1 MDEAS
6 GSPILITELP
16 EGQRRKR
23 LAYRLY
29 LCAQAL
35 LAMER
40 EQSRGFS
47 RRRDCADETRI
58 PFKAKSP
65 GSSPGNATKINI
77 LKTNAESPRFAFF
90 CSGGTFVVGAL
101 RYRSSGTETVPLRH
115 LVVLPEMGSPRSETA
130 DSPPLF
136 G

>member
-40 EQSRGFS
+40 EQSRGLPP
-47 RRRDCADETRI
+47 RRDCADETRI
-58 PFKAKSP
+58 PLKAKGCRFESYLR
-65 GSSPGNATKINI
+65 SHKYHKIQ
-77 LKTNAESPRFAFF
+77 
-90 CSGGTFVVGAL
+90 
-101 RYRSSGTETVPLRH
+101 
-115 LVVLPEMGSPRSETA
+115 
-130 DSPPLF
+130 
-136 G
+136 